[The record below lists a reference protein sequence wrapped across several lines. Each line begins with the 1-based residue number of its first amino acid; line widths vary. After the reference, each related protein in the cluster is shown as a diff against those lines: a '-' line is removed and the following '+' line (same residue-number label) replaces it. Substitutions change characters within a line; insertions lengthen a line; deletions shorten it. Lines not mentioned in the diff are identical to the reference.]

1 MHEEL
6 LQQLNSLLATL
17 GAQDVDKAALINNA
31 KKLAGEKAVNDHVL
45 AVYPR
50 DRGMV
55 VGLGTGSTAFF
66 AIQRVGYLWTN
77 GYLRDLKCIPTSKE
91 TYDIASRL
99 RIPLIT
105 LDDLG
110 QDEVV
115 DVTIDG
121 ADAVDAR
128 MNLIKGGGGALLR
141 EKMVEMAS
149 KKFICIV
156 DEGKMCLQLGPSF
169 ALPVEIVQFCH
180 QHTIKQILK
189 ISQLRGCIPVLR
201 TGTVSNNKII
211 NEDDPPAITDNG
223 NYIVDIHFPQRK
235 FIQDPSRLAAD
246 LKSIVGVVEH
256 GLFCGMV
263 HQLIVATNKG
273 TTRVYGTATPSE
285 YTPPFRPWP

>member
-17 GAQDVDKAALINNA
+17 GAQEADTEALINKA
-31 KKLAGEKAVNDHVL
+31 KKLAGEKAVNDHVF
-45 AVYPR
+45 AASQHGK
-50 DRGMV
+50 GMV

-66 AIQRVGYLWTN
+66 AIQRVGELWRN
-77 GYLRDLKCIPTSKE
+77 GYLPNIRCIPTSKG
-91 TYDIASRL
+91 TYDIASAL
-99 RIPLIT
+99 GIPLIT

-110 QDEVV
+110 PGEVV

-121 ADAVDAR
+121 ADAVDR
-128 MNLIKGGGGALLR
+128 KLNLIKGGGGALLR

-149 KKFICIV
+149 RKFICIV
-156 DEGKMCLQLGPSF
+156 DEGKMCSQLGPSF

-189 ISQLRGCIPVLR
+189 ISQLRGCTAVLR
-201 TGTVSNNKII
+201 TGKVSNNKIE
-211 NEDDPPAITDNG
+211 NEHDLPAITDNG
-223 NYIVDIHFPQRK
+223 NYIVDIHFPK
-235 FIQDPSRLAAD
+235 TKSINHPSILAAA

-256 GLFCGMV
+256 GLFCRMV

-273 TTRVYGTATPSE
+273 ETYVHGTATPSE
-285 YTPPFRPWP
+285 YTPPFRP